1 MINAL
6 EFAKLAQLPEPLLT
20 VYLNTNPGLP
30 SNCRS
35 VPGYIAW
42 LKTEAKNLREH
53 RGETKNS
60 SLYKQVKRVEKFLD
74 TQRPAHTG
82 VVIFAGPEAWQV
94 IPLQVE
100 PSNELHWGK
109 PHLWQLSAI
118 MGRHRPACAAVLD
131 LSGAHLYEYVF
142 NKLTQFAEQPFKID
156 TTHWR
161 QKEREHMAKQ
171 GTRMPH
177 GAQRDLYE
185 HHVEAEYVHLLQEVA
200 KVIAAYCAVHSID
213 QVYLLGSDRLTKQV
227 QEDLPQHLREQVV
240 LIAHVSAEE
249 QAADIQV
256 RIEAKLREYE
266 ANRKEHNIDELLNRT
281 KGIVTGVDQTL
292 HQLQRGLLASLVV
305 AEGLNPVLHQ
315 CESCGL
321 VTASASQLCP
331 ACNKMQTATTLHET
345 LPTLLIRHGCSMELV
360 EGPAASHLQTAG
372 GIGGRL
378 RTLKHQPAV
387 VPRARTVK
395 KAQSLAHIA

>member
-42 LKTEAKNLREH
+42 LKTEAKRLREN
-53 RGETKNS
+53 RGESKS
-60 SLYKQVKRVEKFLD
+60 SPLYKQVKRVETYLD

-82 VVIFAGPEAWQV
+82 VVIFTGPETWQV

-109 PHLWQLSAI
+109 PNLWQLSSI
-118 MGRHRPACAAVLD
+118 LGRHRPACAAVLD
-131 LSGAHLYEYVF
+131 LSGVHLYEYAF
-142 NKLTQFAEQPFKID
+142 NTLTQFAEQPFKID
-156 TTHWR
+156 TSHWR

-171 GTRMPH
+171 GSRMPH
-177 GAQRDLYE
+177 GAQRDLFE
-185 HHVEAEYVHLLQEVA
+185 HRVETEYAHLLHEVA
-200 KVIAAYCAVHSID
+200 RVIAAYCAVHSID

-227 QEDLPQHLREQVV
+227 HADLPQHMRENVV
-240 LIAHVSAEE
+240 LIAHVSAEV
-249 QAADIQV
+249 QAADIKS
-256 RIEAKLREYE
+256 RIESRLREYE
-266 ANRKEHNIDELLNRT
+266 AIRKERMIDELLNRT
-281 KGIVTGVDQTL
+281 QGIVTGVEQTL
-292 HQLQRGLLASLVV
+292 SQLQRGLLASLVI

-321 VTASASQLCP
+321 VTASASQRCP
-331 ACNKMQTATTLHET
+331 ACKQVQTATTLHES
-345 LPTLLIRHGCSMELV
+345 LPTLLIRHACNMELV
-360 EGPAASHLQTAG
+360 EGPAASHLHTAG

-378 RTLKHQPAV
+378 RTLKRQPTV
-387 VPRARTVK
+387 IPGARTAK
-395 KAQSLAHIA
+395 NAQGLAHIA